1 MYICICFTLPT
12 VVTLNLWSLVQID
25 CDVLDNQKNSLLI
38 SSDKLKHRLKDHK
51 STNLKSWDDVSV
63 LANVWTHAKG
73 DDNKLCDL
81 EANDDYLMQ
90 VQPKRAVQFLELL
103 TSRRSKIQKESAMMC
118 REILSPIHEGLAVS
132 SGLDASNVWRC
143 AGHGLDVQLLR
154 TLSSSSTGG
163 DHASKVI
170 SYPDDPSLR

>member
-1 MYICICFTLPT
+1 M
-12 VVTLNLWSLVQID
+12 
-25 CDVLDNQKNSLLI
+25 
-38 SSDKLKHRLKDHK
+38 
-51 STNLKSWDDVSV
+51 SV

-73 DDNKLCDL
+73 DDNKVCDL
-81 EANDDYLMQ
+81 EAKDDYLK
-90 VQPKRAVQFLELL
+90 PF

-143 AGHGLDVQLLR
+143 AGHGLDVQQPR

-163 DHASKVI
+163 EHASKVI
-170 SYPDDPSLR
+170 CSSG

>member
-1 MYICICFTLPT
+1 M
-12 VVTLNLWSLVQID
+12 
-25 CDVLDNQKNSLLI
+25 
-38 SSDKLKHRLKDHK
+38 
-51 STNLKSWDDVSV
+51 SV
-63 LANVWTHAKG
+63 LANIWTHAKG

-154 TLSSSSTGG
+154 TLSSSSTG
-163 DHASKVI
+163 DHASKAI
-170 SYPDDPSLR
+170 CSSG